1 VIRCR
6 IGRRSGVMQITGKC
20 NRCNCVCVCSGDT
33 LKGVRGHAA
42 HRFRRGVSMPDVGT
56 VLVVDSDEK
65 SRETVFAN
73 AVKHGEIP
81 IACSSCKEAKSFLA
95 EHHFKVLFC
104 GDNLSD
110 GEYAEVIRAA
120 KPIPVIVLSRFAE
133 WGLYIAALQAGAF
146 DCIVCPPTSP
156 SSIASCRRRYTRKYS
171 L

>member
-1 VIRCR
+1 V
-6 IGRRSGVMQITGKC
+6 
-20 NRCNCVCVCSGDT
+20 
-33 LKGVRGHAA
+33 L
-42 HRFRRGVSMPDVGT
+42 DVGT

-146 DCIVCPPTSP
+146 DCIACPPYEPELDRILSSALHAEIQPLNWAEMRLKVSVPAQWAGLIDFCDRP
-156 SSIASCRRRYTRKYS
+156 SHITDHH
-171 L
+171 